1 MVTSLRPLAYSLDD
15 LVAMLSLSKSTIYAM
30 IQAGQFPKP
39 RQMTPRVSRWDA
51 QEVEDWLKSRPH
63 KAGRGG

>member
-1 MVTSLRPLAYSLDD
+1 MAAPLRPLVYSLDD

-30 IQAGQFPKP
+30 VETDQFPKP
-39 RQMTPRVSRWDA
+39 RQMTARISRWDA

-63 KAGRGG
+63 KESRR